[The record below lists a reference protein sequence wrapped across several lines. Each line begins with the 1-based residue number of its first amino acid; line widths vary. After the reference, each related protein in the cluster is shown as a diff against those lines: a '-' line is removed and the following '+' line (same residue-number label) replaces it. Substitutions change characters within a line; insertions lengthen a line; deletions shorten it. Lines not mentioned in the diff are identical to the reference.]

1 MVYIPKK
8 QGPVIPGINLPLV
21 QIIEIV
27 QKLRQGVTLRRIRYD
42 YGISRYY
49 VKQIEH
55 RFG

>member
-8 QGPVIPGINLPLV
+8 QGPVIPGINLSLV

-27 QKLRQGVTLRRIRYD
+27 QKLRQGVTIRRISHD

-55 RFG
+55 RFR

>member
-8 QGPVIPGINLPLV
+8 QGPVIPGINLSLV
-21 QIIEIV
+21 KIIEIV
-27 QKLRQGVTLRRIRYD
+27 QKLKQGVTIRRLSHD